1 MPSACRS
8 NRDWSSCAVTTLCTA
23 SVRSVRL
30 TTAVRAGLIANL
42 QVRGVFLGKDFITVS
57 ITDDVEWELV
67 KPEVFAGVMDFF
79 ASGQPVVLDDA
90 DADGANPSDTAID
103 EDDDEVVQLIKE
115 LLDTRI
121 RPAVQEDGGDIIY
134 KGFVD
139 GVVQL
144 QLQGACASCPSSTA
158 TLHGG
163 VERMLMHYIPEVT
176 GVVQKE
182 EDEGVLRW
190 D

>member
-1 MPSACRS
+1 M
-8 NRDWSSCAVTTLCTA
+8 
-23 SVRSVRL
+23 
-30 TTAVRAGLIANL
+30 
-42 QVRGVFLGKDFITVS
+42 FLGTDFITVS
-57 ITDDVEWELV
+57 KDDEAEWDVV
-67 KPEVFAGVMDFF
+67 KPDIFASVMDFF
-79 ASGQPVVLDDA
+79 ASGQPVLLDEA
-90 DADGANPSDTAID
+90 DAAAANPSDTAID
-103 EDDDEVVQLIKE
+103 EEDDEVVQLIKE

-176 GVVQKE
+176 GVVQLD
-182 EDEGVLRW
+182 EDDGTLRW
-190 D
+190 N